1 MHGAVTTEIVRNAL
15 GTVAEEM
22 GIAVLRGAHSTAIK
36 EGTDASAGILDAQ
49 GRLVALSDGTL
60 LTHGASLR
68 SCFPSIA
75 ARFPIETMRDG
86 DVYAMNDPYAGG
98 IHSNDVAVF
107 RPLLHNG
114 AVRFVTASLV
124 HVADLGGMSP
134 GGLPT
139 AAADVYQEGL
149 LLPPVRLVTQGVVN
163 EQLAEIIRANSRTP
177 DRVWGDVQALVA
189 ATVSGGRRLQA
200 LLDRHGAEPLAR
212 IVDSLLDYTERRT
225 RASIAAL
232 PDGCWRAE
240 YPVDDDGVTLG
251 VPRTVRVCV
260 TVRGDEMHF
269 DFAGTDAQVPAPIN
283 AAQSQVLSAVVY
295 ASRCFVDPS
304 IPLNDG
310 AFRPLHISLPEGSL
324 VNPRPP
330 AAVSGR
336 MMTVL
341 AVIEAVLDARSQIE
355 GLRGTAPSA
364 IHSTSIASGQR
375 PGGGFWLFMDNDF
388 GGTGARQ
395 GLDGVDGAGPHILGG
410 RPNVLPVESI
420 EMEYPVRFEEYRLR
434 RDSGGAGRWR
444 GGMGLRRTVRV
455 LGDAHFTV
463 RADRVHNPP
472 PGRQGG
478 HSGTPG
484 GWAVDA
490 ATAEERR
497 LRAKAGDVRLRA
509 GQTLTMLTSGGGGWG
524 DPQQRDRAALE
535 DDVREGRVS
544 PLAASEAYG
553 APPNPEG

>member
-1 MHGAVTTEIVRNAL
+1 MDGAVTAEIVRNAL
-15 GTVAEEM
+15 GSIAEEI

-36 EGTDASAGILDAQ
+36 EGTDASAGILDAR

-60 LTHGASLR
+60 LTHAASLR

-75 ARFPIETMRDG
+75 ARFPLDQMRDG

-107 RPLLHNG
+107 RPLLHDG

-124 HVADLGGMSP
+124 HVADLGGMAP

-139 AAADVYQEGL
+139 AATDVYQEGL
-149 LLPPVRLVTQGVVN
+149 VLPPVRLVREGEVD

-189 ATVSGGRRLQA
+189 ATVTGGRRLQA
-200 LLDRHGAEPLAR
+200 LIDRHGASELAA
-212 IVDSLLDYTERRT
+212 IVDTLLDYTERRT
-225 RASIAAL
+225 RAGIAAL
-232 PDGCWRAE
+232 PDGTWHAE
-240 YPVDDDGVTLG
+240 YAVDDDGVAIGT
-251 VPRTVRVCV
+251 PRTVRVAV
-260 TVRGDEMHF
+260 TVRGDTMEF
-269 DFAGTDAQVPAPIN
+269 DFAGTDAQVAAPIN
-283 AAQSQVLSAVVY
+283 AARSQVLSAVVY
-295 ASRCFVDPS
+295 ASRCFVDAT

-310 AFRPLHISLPEGSL
+310 AFRPLRISLPEGTL

-341 AVIEAVLDARSQIE
+341 AVIEALLDARSQV
-355 GLRGTAPSA
+355 GALRGTAPSA
-364 IHSTSIASGQR
+364 IHSTVIASGER
-375 PGGGFWLFMDNDF
+375 AGGGFWMYMDNDF

-434 RDSGGAGRWR
+434 PDSGGAGRWR
-444 GGMGLRRTVRV
+444 GGLGLRRTVRV

-463 RADRVHNPP
+463 RADRVQNPP

-478 HSGTPG
+478 HAGAPG
-484 GWAVDA
+484 GWLVDA
-490 ATAEERR
+490 GTAGERW
-497 LRAKAGDVRLRA
+497 LPAKSGDVRLRA

-524 DPQQRDRAALE
+524 DPSLRDPAAVAE
-535 DDVREGRVS
+535 DVREGRATAPANV
-544 PLAASEAYG
+544 G
-553 APPNPEG
+553 ATEQADG